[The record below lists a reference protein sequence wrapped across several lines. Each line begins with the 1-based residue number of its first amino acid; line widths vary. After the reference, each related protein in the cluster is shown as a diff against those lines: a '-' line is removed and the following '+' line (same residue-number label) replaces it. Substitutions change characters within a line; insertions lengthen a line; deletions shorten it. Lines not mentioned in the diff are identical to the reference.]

1 MIPMEKHGVTA
12 RAILA
17 RKPDLELV
25 DKISAFVGSRG
36 CSDVRYTI
44 DPKIIGGIII
54 YIGDR
59 IFDGSV
65 RSRLE
70 NIKQSL

>member
-1 MIPMEKHGVTA
+1 MDKRGVTA
-12 RAILA
+12 RVILA
-17 RKPDLELV
+17 RKPDSELV
-25 DKISAFVGSRG
+25 DKISAFVSSRG
-36 CSDVRYTI
+36 CSGVHYTI

-54 YIGDR
+54 YIEDR

>member
-1 MIPMEKHGVTA
+1 MDKQRAEA
-12 RAILA
+12 RVILA

-25 DKISAFVGSRG
+25 DKISAFVSSRG

-54 YIGDR
+54 YIGDK

>member
-1 MIPMEKHGVTA
+1 MDKQRAEA
-12 RAILA
+12 RVVLA
-17 RKPDLELV
+17 REPDEELSE
-25 DKISAFVGSRG
+25 KISAFLSARG

-44 DPKIIGGIII
+44 DPDILGGIVI
-54 YIGDR
+54 YIGDK

>member
-1 MIPMEKHGVTA
+1 MDKQRADA
-12 RAILA
+12 RVVLA
-17 RKPDLELV
+17 REPDTELSE
-25 DKISAFVGSRG
+25 KISAFLSAHG
-36 CSDVRYTI
+36 CAGARYTI
-44 DPKIIGGIII
+44 DPDILGGIVI
-54 YIGDR
+54 YIGDK

>member
-1 MIPMEKHGVTA
+1 MTFNKVFG
-12 RAILA
+12 ILTI
-17 RKPDLELV
+17 R
-25 DKISAFVGSRG
+25 SARG
-36 CSDVRYTI
+36 CAGARYTI
-44 DPKIIGGIII
+44 DPDILGGIVI
-54 YIGDR
+54 YIGDK